1 MPPSIST
8 LLLDGGLLPRSRLV
22 CIGVRY
28 VCVGGVFGVQGG
40 EDLVRCSVKAVA
52 QEKRSSE
59 DKRQ

>member
-1 MPPSIST
+1 MPLSVST
-8 LLLDGGLLPRSRLV
+8 LLLDGGLLPLFCPVR
-22 CIGVRY
+22 IGVRY

-40 EDLVRCSVKAVA
+40 EDLVRCPVKAMA